1 MSSLKYLIAGGGTG
15 GHLFPGI
22 AVAREL
28 EKRFENAEILFVTG
42 LKQMESDIVSR
53 YGYRTTSID
62 VQGLKGRS
70 LKKAITTLMKL
81 PGSMFQSAVIIKRHS
96 PSLILGM
103 GGYSA
108 GPVCL
113 TGKVMGVPTAIHE
126 QNSYPGLTN
135 RLLSRFVDK
144 VFISFEESREYF
156 KAGELILTGNPV
168 REDLV
173 RGQAI
178 PETDQIFTIL
188 VMGGS
193 QGAMAINRAFGDALI
208 YLHSMGKAPYV
219 IHQTG
224 KKDYDSVS
232 EFYRENG
239 LQGEVAPFIEDMAD
253 AYGRAHLVLSRAG
266 AATISE
272 LAVLGKPSVLIPY
285 PYAANQHQKI
295 NADSLVRAGA
305 AEMILQTDLTGK
317 GLAKVLIKYMDN
329 RSALNKMGQ
338 QALKLGRPD
347 AAGLIADQLEILI
360 KTRSAD

>member
-1 MSSLKYLIAGGGTG
+1 MNSLKYLIAGGGTG

-28 EKRFENAEILFVTG
+28 EKRFDKAEILFVTG
-42 LKQMESDIVSR
+42 RKQMESDIVAR

-62 VQGLKGRS
+62 VQGLKGRG
-70 LKKAITTLMKL
+70 LKKGITTLMKL
-81 PGSMFQSAVIIKRHS
+81 PGSMFQSAVVIKSYS
-96 PSLILGM
+96 PCLILGM

-113 TGKVMGVPTAIHE
+113 AGKVMGVPTAIHE

-156 KAGELILTGNPV
+156 KDRELILTGNPV
-168 REDLV
+168 REDLIS
-173 RGQAI
+173 GQAI
-178 PETDQIFTIL
+178 PETDQRFTIL

-208 YLHSMGKAPYV
+208 CLRSMGKTPYV

-224 KKDYDSVS
+224 KNDYDTVAK
-232 EFYRENG
+232 FYRENG
-239 LQGEVAPFIEDMAD
+239 LPGEVVPFIEDMAG
-253 AYGRAHLVLSRAG
+253 AYGKAHLVLSRAG
-266 AATISE
+266 ATTIFE
-272 LAVLGKPSVLIPY
+272 LAALGKPSVLIPY

-295 NADSLVRAGA
+295 NAGSLVRAGA
-305 AEMILQTDLTGK
+305 AEMILQADLTGK
-317 GLAKVLIKYMDN
+317 GLAGVLIKYMDN
-329 RSALNKMGQ
+329 RSALNEMGKR
-338 QALKLGRPD
+338 ALSLGRPD
-347 AAGLIADQLEILI
+347 AAGLIVDQLEKQT
-360 KTRSAD
+360 KT